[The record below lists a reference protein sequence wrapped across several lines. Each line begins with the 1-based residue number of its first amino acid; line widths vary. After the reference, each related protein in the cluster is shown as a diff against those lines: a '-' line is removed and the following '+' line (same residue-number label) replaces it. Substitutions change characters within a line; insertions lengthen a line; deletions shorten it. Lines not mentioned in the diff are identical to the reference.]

1 MKKFLARF
9 KIPETGCSRML
20 NYEVSTIVKKCQS
33 SHSQNCAHQQLWF
46 FSNAFTALYFQ
57 KEEED
62 PTCLLL
68 EDFLIDATHVLH
80 NILPGGLIYS
90 FVSKQ
95 STAIS
100 ITLSHIAWQGTSASF
115 YSYGAHIECGQRNVL
130 RYMRMMT
137 SFNNCIL
144 PLVLTWLEDLICNID
159 HAILQGSY
167 HQWMPTHRWS
177 AKFCCFFR
185 LLGDEYHM
193 HITPPPWEMERR
205 NL

>member
-1 MKKFLARF
+1 VKKFLARF

-95 STAIS
+95 STAIC
-100 ITLSHIAWQGTSASF
+100 ITLSHIAWQGTSAKF
-115 YSYGAHIECGQRNVL
+115 LQLWCSY
-130 RYMRMMT
+130 RMQ
-137 SFNNCIL
+137 SEKRFKVHEND
-144 PLVLTWLEDLICNID
+144 DLIQQLHLTTGAD
-159 HAILQGSY
+159 MVGGFDL
-167 HQWMPTHRWS
+167 
-177 AKFCCFFR
+177 
-185 LLGDEYHM
+185 
-193 HITPPPWEMERR
+193 
-205 NL
+205 